1 MIEFEFEM
9 ANAFESFGQDMDVAH
24 FPSMDGTLQI
34 KLGDKVTYV
43 NCQKKK
49 KKTYVNCQNVMC
61 GAKPLPFLLHL

>member
-1 MIEFEFEM
+1 MHYSQNIPHKQITSMIEFELEM

-43 NCQKKK
+43 NCQKK
-49 KKTYVNCQNVMC
+49 
-61 GAKPLPFLLHL
+61 

>member
-49 KKTYVNCQNVMC
+49 KLMSIVKM
-61 GAKPLPFLLHL
+61 